1 VTGTAEVSTDVA
13 MVARRSVVG
22 VLKATREIDGHI
34 EEVAKIDVASA
45 IYAASIMSNTA
56 VNAVSEML
64 VGVAFI
70 ASLKSRSTASP
81 DGAGRP
87 ERCKTCF
94 RSAQARFEK
103 RLLLN
108 LGEYIVQ
115 NRKTMFGTSHPT

>member
-1 VTGTAEVSTDVA
+1 MTGTAEVSTDVA

-70 ASLKSRSTASP
+70 ASLKSR
-81 DGAGRP
+81 
-87 ERCKTCF
+87 
-94 RSAQARFEK
+94 
-103 RLLLN
+103 
-108 LGEYIVQ
+108 
-115 NRKTMFGTSHPT
+115 